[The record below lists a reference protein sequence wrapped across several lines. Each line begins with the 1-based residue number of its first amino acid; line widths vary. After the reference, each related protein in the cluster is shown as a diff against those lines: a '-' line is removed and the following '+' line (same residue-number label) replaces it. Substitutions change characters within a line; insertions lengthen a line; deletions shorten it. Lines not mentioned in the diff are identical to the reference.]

1 MTIFEATPN
10 STPGVSPM
18 LIGFTVVRLWAGM
31 HIRNTLNWL
40 TIAVTNKVRFGY
52 GIVIGTGPSG
62 VGSGV
67 TQGSGKAESSA
78 GMGPLEFTSP
88 GILSS

>member
-1 MTIFEATPN
+1 MTIPEATPN

-52 GIVIGTGPSG
+52 GLL
-62 VGSGV
+62 
-67 TQGSGKAESSA
+67 QGSR
-78 GMGPLEFTSP
+78 T
-88 GILSS
+88 

>member
-1 MTIFEATPN
+1 MTIPEATPN
-10 STPGVSPM
+10 RTPGVSPM

-52 GIVIGTGPSG
+52 GMVVGTGPI
-62 VGSGV
+62 GV
-67 TQGSGKAESSA
+67 TQGSGKAKSRA
-78 GMGPLEFTSP
+78 GTGPLEFTSP